1 MDRQKGGGKWTQ
13 EEEKIDRNR
22 IKKVDRQKLEEK
34 MQTGTITRQAI
45 EGVQTEKKKR
55 QDN

>member
-34 MQTGTITRQAI
+34 M
-45 EGVQTEKKKR
+45 
-55 QDN
+55 

>member
-22 IKKVDRQKLEEK
+22 IKKVDRQKLGRSG
-34 MQTGTITRQAI
+34 QTNRMRRGRYRS
-45 EGVQTEKKKR
+45 V
-55 QDN
+55 N